1 MSRTRAPRGIKP
13 HYFADPA
20 TDKLLQIVIAL
31 AGELSVTRDRLDLI
45 ERLAARRGLFEAG
58 DLEAFDLSQA
68 ETAERE
74 ANRAEFIARILRALQ
89 QELAEI
95 ADPRAKGFDELVREL
110 GRTAQ

>member
-1 MSRTRAPRGIKP
+1 MSRTRSPRGIKP
-13 HYFADPA
+13 QYFADPA

-31 AGELSVTRDRLDLI
+31 AGELSVTRDRLDLV
-45 ERLAARRGLFEAG
+45 ERLAARRGLFDAG
-58 DLEAFDLSQA
+58 DVETIELTEA

-74 ANRAEFIARILRALQ
+74 ANRADFIARILRALQ

-110 GRTAQ
+110 GSTE